1 MISEELLKENHDI
14 CLQLLDKF
22 IEVCNKYH
30 ITYYLTEGSA
40 LGAVRHQGFIPWDI
54 NVDVH
59 LDIDEFKKLDNAMKS
74 EDLGD
79 LIWCRPPYRICALL
93 KRYDSD
99 SKFTDPNIDISIMGF
114 VPNNSILRW
123 LFMMF
128 AFLNIKMFKLKN
140 TDVKRKFPYNILK
153 IISSFFPDSFYFG
166 NLKVLEKLSSKMKT
180 KYKSALTPSFYG
192 NSELIMS
199 SWIGES
205 PRIVSFE
212 GRNVPTF
219 QDIHGYLTLRYGD
232 YMKPKVWES
241 KGEYD
246 GCFYD
251 RS

>member
-22 IEVCNKYH
+22 MEVCDKYH
-30 ITYYLTEGSA
+30 ITYYLTEGSI
-40 LGAVRHQGFIPWDI
+40 LGAVRHKGFIPWDI

-59 LDIDEFKKLDNAMKS
+59 LDIDEFYKLDKAMKS

-93 KRYDSD
+93 KRNDSD
-99 SKFTDPNIDISIMGF
+99 TKFTDPNIDISIMGY
-114 VPNNSILRW
+114 VPNNPVGRW
-123 LFMMF
+123 CFMMF
-128 AFLNIKMFKLKN
+128 AFINIKMFKLKN

-153 IISSFFPDSFYFG
+153 AFSSLFPDSFYFG
-166 NLKVLEKLSSKMKT
+166 NLKLLEKWSSKKKK

-192 NSELIMS
+192 DSELIETA
-199 SWIGES
+199 WFGDG
-205 PRIVSFE
+205 PTLVDFE
-212 GRNVPTF
+212 GRKVPSF
-219 QDIHGYLTLRYGD
+219 QDTHGYLSHRYGD